1 MLRKIL
7 ATLLVV
13 TALGSCAIAG
23 AAPRHWQ
30 LWGDKG
36 EGKLYFD
43 INTLHRTNDL
53 LTVQEKEEKSKADAK
68 GIKGEIL
75 SREYNVKKKQY
86 RTIGKQLY
94 NAQGKTLV
102 TNKKIEPWQTVSPQ
116 STLAAK
122 MEFLLASSRL
132 QGPWEQVKTIG
143 NTAVKFYNPST
154 LKEVKNNVLEVWEKL
169 ELNKITNQTK
179 TIVTFVSYNVAKE
192 TATTLYT
199 CNYNAQG
206 ELLSAKSDIDNWGV
220 AGDSY
225 GEYIGNEL
233 KAKLH
238 KKTK

>member
-1 MLRKIL
+1 
-7 ATLLVV
+7 
-13 TALGSCAIAG
+13 
-23 AAPRHWQ
+23 
-30 LWGDKG
+30 
-36 EGKLYFD
+36 
-43 INTLHRTNDL
+43 
-53 LTVQEKEEKSKADAK
+53 
-68 GIKGEIL
+68 
-75 SREYNVKKKQY
+75 
-86 RTIGKQLY
+86 
-94 NAQGKTLV
+94 
-102 TNKKIEPWQTVSPQ
+102 
-116 STLAAK
+116 